1 MSEPFRPPA
10 GPRYRVISDNDYAGD
25 PDGLF
30 QLAHHVLSPSVEMRA
45 VIGSHLAVDDPF
57 DPSGRSA
64 ANGAAAATR
73 VLELL
78 GLTDAVPVIAGSELP
93 LTSRTD
99 PQRSP
104 AAEAI
109 VAEAMRTDTDLPL
122 LVVLGA
128 GLTEL
133 ASAYLLEPAIAD
145 RLTAVWIGG
154 PEYLELGAVPPPNAL
169 PVEYNLNIDLLAGQ
183 VIFDSAIPL
192 WQVPRNA
199 YRECIAS
206 MSELILRV
214 RSRGSIGAH
223 LYQTLVDIHELV
235 APHGLNMGEV
245 YVLGDSPLVL
255 LTALQTGFE
264 ADPASSSYIE
274 LARPHIGSDGGYQS
288 NPAGHPVRVYG
299 GLDVRLMLDDLYAKL
314 ELVNAG
320 PR

>member
-1 MSEPFRPPA
+1 MSRAFRSPGGA
-10 GPRYRVISDNDYAGD
+10 RFRVISDNDYAGD

-30 QLAHHVLSPSVEMRA
+30 QLAHHLLSPSVEVRA
-45 VIGSHLAVDDPF
+45 VIGSHLAVGDPF

-64 ANGAAAATR
+64 ANGAAAATT

-78 GLTDAVPVIAGSELP
+78 GRAGEVPVITGSELP
-93 LTSRTD
+93 LVSSTE
-99 PQRSP
+99 PQRSA
-104 AAEAI
+104 AAEVI
-109 VAEAMRTDTDLPL
+109 VAEAMRDDTDLPL
-122 LVVLGA
+122 FVVLGA

-154 PEYLELGAVPPPNAL
+154 PEHTELGAVPPPNAA
-169 PVEYNLNIDLLAGQ
+169 PIEYNLNIDLLAGQ
-183 VIFDSAIPL
+183 VIFDSPIPL

-206 MSELILRV
+206 MSELISRV
-214 RSRGSIGAH
+214 RSRGELGAH
-223 LYQTLVDIHELV
+223 LYQTLVDVFEMV

-264 ADPASSSYIE
+264 ADPASSAYD
-274 LARPHIGSDGGYQS
+274 LVPRPRLDDHGAYVA
-288 NPAGHPVRVYG
+288 NPKGAPIRIYS
-299 GLDVRLMLDDLYAKL
+299 GLDVRLMLEDLYAKL
-314 ELVNAG
+314 ELATSS
-320 PR
+320 R